1 MNPTMQ
7 GKIRRL
13 LKQLRS
19 DDESEV
25 FEAGTG
31 FFRVGRVPI
40 KPLLSIVEKFPNAH
54 NREFAAYALITV
66 LLGLEAT
73 QFKRNYLRKYSFRAF
88 EIAAKN
94 RRDIERIIKTLIEAI
109 NCDENPKVRAQAL
122 ETLGTSSTARKSF
135 HKLRAKVEKAVINAL
150 SNEYAEV
157 RFWACYAAG
166 QLKMEN
172 ALPKLR
178 ELVAND
184 TKDWGRW
191 WLVSEE
197 AADAVDWIYGRET
210 EPRVPISRSS
220 EIEK

>member
-1 MNPTMQ
+1 MKA
-7 GKIRRL
+7 KIRRL

-19 DDESEV
+19 DDRNEV
-25 FEAGTG
+25 FEAGTS
-31 FFRVGRVPI
+31 FFRVGKVPI

-54 NREFAAYALITV
+54 NREYAVYALITV

-73 QFKRNYLRKYSFRAF
+73 QFRRNYLRKYSFRAF
-88 EIAAKN
+88 EVAAKN
-94 RRDIERIIKTLIEAI
+94 RRDIKRIIETLIETV
-109 NCDENPKVRAQAL
+109 NCDESPKVRAQAL
-122 ETLGTSSTARKSF
+122 ETLGMSSTASKSN
-135 HKLRAKVEKAVINAL
+135 HKLRAKAEKAVIDAL
-150 SNEYAEV
+150 ANEHAEV

-172 ALPKLR
+172 AFPKLR

-184 TKDWGRW
+184 TEDWGQW

-197 AADAVDWIYGRET
+197 AADAIDWIHGRET
-210 EPRVPISRSS
+210 EPRISISRSS